1 MRTPNK
7 SRSRNKNNR
16 RNNNSGGNA
25 LNRVYD
31 SAGPDGRVRGTP
43 QQVIEKYQSLAHD
56 SSLSG
61 DRVAMEN
68 FQQHAEHYI
77 RLTNEAQRQIN
88 ERREAMEQQNQNQ
101 NQSNNNQQQRRNNNN
116 NNNDNSA
123 AVVDANDPGAGDQPP
138 VVAPDVPKDVPLATV
153 EEAAPAGD
161 DGGLVETPETKAAA
175 KRKPASRPRRQKPA
189 PTANDDAKD
198 AKETATEVPP
208 AAE

>member
-1 MRTPNK
+1 MRNPNNK

-31 SAGPDGRVRGTP
+31 SSGPDGRVRGTP

-77 RLTNEAQRQIN
+77 RLTNEAQRQIA
-88 ERREAMEQQNQNQ
+88 ERREAMKQQQQDRQGNNQNANNGGGNQQNAP
-101 NQSNNNQQQRRNNNN
+101 RN
-116 NNNDNSA
+116 DA
-123 AVVDANDPGAGDQPP
+123 TAVQDPGAGDQPAIP
-138 VVAPDVPKDVPLATV
+138 APDIQKDVPFA
-153 EEAAPAGD
+153 EPAAKIDGD
-161 DGGLVETPETKAAA
+161 DGGLVETPETAAEA
-175 KRKPASRPRRQKPA
+175 KRKPASRSRKPRPKKPEQS
-189 PTANDDAKD
+189 
-198 AKETATEVPP
+198 ETPPASDLP

>member
-1 MRTPNK
+1 MRNPNK

-25 LNRVYD
+25 LNRVHD
-31 SAGPDGRVRGTP
+31 SSGPDGRVRGTP
-43 QQVIEKYQSLAHD
+43 QQVIEKYQALAHD

-88 ERREAMEQQNQNQ
+88 ERRQNAEQQQDRQ
-101 NQSNNNQQQRRNNNN
+101 GGNNNQQQQRNDQQPN
-116 NNNDNSA
+116 A
-123 AVVDANDPGAGDQPP
+123 AQDPGAGDQPSA
-138 VVAPDVPKDVPLATV
+138 APDVPKDVPFSDV
-153 EEAAPAGD
+153 SEKSEEAA
-161 DGGLVETPETKAAA
+161 GLVETPEAEAAT
-175 KRKPASRPRRQKPA
+175 KRKPARARKPRPPKA
-189 PTANDDAKD
+189 EADKGAEATA
-198 AKETATEVPP
+198 ATEQP